1 MNLKPARIASA
12 ALNAIIAVCVP
23 IVLIGATLRL
33 ILVPAFLQV
42 EYRMPGFPPDDYGF
56 SIADR
61 LHWASSSW
69 RYLVNSSEISYL
81 ADLQLDNG
89 SSLFNPRELDH
100 MRDVKAV
107 VQRTFAALYVAL
119 GILAVLGIVAWRAN
133 RLPDFRRGIRSGAWL
148 TISLA
153 GLIGAIVAAGMFLN
167 PDLFWEFFT
176 AFHGLFFQGD
186 SWLFAYSDSLI
197 RLFPIRFWQDTFL
210 IAALVVLASA
220 AALAFGLREP
230 RSTTSSR

>member
-1 MNLKPARIASA
+1 MNLKPAGVASA
-12 ALNAIIAVCVP
+12 ALTAIIAVCVP

-33 ILVPAFLQV
+33 ILVPTFLEV
-42 EYRMPGFPPDDYGF
+42 EYRMPGFPADDYGF
-56 SIADR
+56 SLADR
-61 LHWASSSW
+61 LHWASFGW
-69 RYLVNSSEISYL
+69 RYLVNSSGISYL
-81 ADLQLDNG
+81 ADLQLDDG

-100 MRDVKAV
+100 MRDVKTV
-107 VQRTFAALYVAL
+107 VQGAFEALYVAL
-119 GILAVLGIVAWRAN
+119 GVLVVLGIAAWRAN
-133 RLPDFRRGIRSGAWL
+133 RLPLFRSGIRSGAWL
-148 TISLA
+148 TIVVA
-153 GLIGAIVAAGMFLN
+153 GLIGAIVAAGMFLS

-210 IAALVVLASA
+210 IAAVVVLAVA

-230 RSTTSSR
+230 RSTTSAR